1 MRDNATMT
9 ATTWRRTR
17 RAAPSRGSPSAAL
30 LAATILLAQCGVALP
45 EDATVPPPPAN
56 YGTLIANALK
66 KAFKNLPTYSNFQI
80 SPLRW
85 VHAETGWNWLT
96 CLRYDDHGVTR
107 YYSFFIAGGSIVNS
121 RYDVRTDRCAAQQ
134 YVPFDITTG
143 NVGSPTPFTQQPI
156 Y

>member
-1 MRDNATMT
+1 VRDNATMT
-9 ATTWRRTR
+9 ATTWRRAR
-17 RAAPSRGSPSAAL
+17 PAAPAPGSPIAVL

-56 YGTLIANALK
+56 YGVLIANSLK
-66 KAFKNLPTYSNFQI
+66 GFKSLPNYSNFQI

-96 CLRYDDHGVTR
+96 CLRYDDHGATR
-107 YYSFFIAGGSIVNS
+107 FYAFFIAGNSIVNS

-134 YVPFDITTG
+134 YVPFDVTTG
-143 NVGSPTPFTQQPI
+143 NVGSPTPFYQQPI

>member
-1 MRDNATMT
+1 MR
-9 ATTWRRTR
+9 ATTWQKARTMSRMRRVAVLF
-17 RAAPSRGSPSAAL
+17 AAAMM
-30 LAATILLAQCGVALP
+30 LAACSSVPAADPAQPA
-45 EDATVPPPPAN
+45 PPAN
-56 YGTLIANALK
+56 YGELIANALK
-66 KAFKNLPTYSNFQI
+66 KFKTFSSYTDFQI

-96 CLRYDDHGVTR
+96 CLRYEDHGATR
-107 YYSFFIAGGSIVNS
+107 FYAFFLDRDSIANA

-143 NVGSPTPFTQQPI
+143 TVGRSTPFSQQPI

>member
-9 ATTWRRTR
+9 ATTWRCAR
-17 RAAPSRGSPSAAL
+17 RAAASPGPPIAAL

-45 EDATVPPPPAN
+45 EDATLPPPPAN
-56 YGTLIANALK
+56 YGKLIANLVK
-66 KAFKNLPTYSNFQI
+66 TFKNLPNYTNFQI

-85 VHAETGWNWLT
+85 VHAETGWNWLA
-96 CLRYDDHGVTR
+96 CVRYEDRGATR
-107 YYSFFIAGGSIVNS
+107 FYAFFIGGDSIVNS
-121 RYDVRTDRCAAQQ
+121 RYDVRIDGCAAQQ

-143 NVGSPTPFTQQPI
+143 TVGSPTPFYQQPI